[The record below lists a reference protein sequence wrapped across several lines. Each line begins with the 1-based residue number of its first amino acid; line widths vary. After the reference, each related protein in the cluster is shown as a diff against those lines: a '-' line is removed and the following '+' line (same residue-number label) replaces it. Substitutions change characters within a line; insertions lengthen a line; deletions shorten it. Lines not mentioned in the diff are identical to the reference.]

1 MNTKSLIWPAFILIV
16 FGLAMISSA
25 GIYPSQKN
33 FGTNYYYLGHQFF
46 FGFLPGLALFFA
58 ASRMDYKIW
67 KKISLPLILG
77 SVFFLFLVFAPG
89 FGINLGGAKRWVNFF
104 NLFSFQP
111 AEILKLTLIIYLAS
125 WLEGRKFAAPLS
137 GAIWGAQRPAGST
150 TAFTIIIFFI
160 GILIAAQPDIGTLSI
175 IIGIAISMFFA
186 SGAGFKH
193 IVGILLLIA
202 VAFALLIFFEPYR
215 FDRVFVLLNPDF
227 DVKGIGYHFNQSLI
241 AIGKG
246 GFLGSGFGKG
256 EQKLGFLPEPVG
268 DSIFAVIGEELGFI
282 GMTAVLFMLLFF
294 VTISLKIAKR
304 AGNKFASLYAVGLAS
319 WVGIQSFINVASLS
333 GLAPLTGIPLPFISY
348 GGTALA
354 VLMLGVGILANI
366 ARKA

>member
-1 MNTKSLIWPAFILIV
+1 MTSTKSLIWLAFILII

-33 FGTNYYYLGHQFF
+33 FGINYYYPTHQFF
-46 FGFLPGLALFFA
+46 FGFLPGHDLFFA
-58 ASRMDYKIW
+58 AFRMDYKKK
-67 KKISLPLILG
+67 KKISLLLILG
-77 SVFFLFLVFAPG
+77 SVFFLFLVFIPG
-89 FGINLGGAKRWVNFF
+89 FGINSGGAKRWVNFF

-111 AEILKLTLIIYLAS
+111 SEILKLTLIIYLAS
-125 WLEGRKFAAPLS
+125 WLEGRKFAS
-137 GAIWGAQRPAGST
+137 GSV
-150 TAFTIIIFFI
+150 TAFIIIIFFV

-175 IIGIAISMFFA
+175 IIGIAFSMFFA

-193 IVGILLLIA
+193 IVGILFLIA

-246 GFLGSGFGKG
+246 GFLGSGFGQG

-282 GMTAVLFMLLFF
+282 GMAAVLFMLLLF
-294 VTISLKIAKR
+294 VTVSLKIAKR
-304 AGNKFASLYAVGLAS
+304 TGDKFASLYGAGLAS
-319 WVGIQSFINVASLS
+319 WVGLQSFINIASLS

-366 ARKA
+366 NKKA